1 MPRFPRPRYRK
12 DKDLWYVQINRRQ
25 HQLAKG
31 KANKKEAER
40 RYGLLMAAHPRA
52 GVPLTVTVICALYRE
67 HARAEL
73 SESAVTFY
81 DFYLS
86 DFASTHPNLQVAAL
100 QPHHVTA
107 WLKVRANTWKST
119 STRHNAVAAVKRA
132 FRWAEAEGYIEA
144 SPIRHV
150 KLPAMGRRQRIM
162 TEGEFQ
168 RALAVTPDREFR
180 DFLIALRETGAR
192 PGRLAMLWAADLD
205 FEKGTAL
212 PRPRAKDGKV
222 IARVNKSKPYRPIYL
237 NGPMMS
243 LLRDLATQYQTGPLF
258 RNSEGKAWSTRAL
271 GKRWEVVRRRAKL
284 PADVV
289 LYTLRHTFASDAIT
303 AGVSLA
309 ATAEL
314 LGHTDATVTARVY
327 VHLTEK
333 GAHLKDALA
342 KVRPDPSSSASASS
356 SSAPPPA
363 PPGDRDGDG

>member
-12 DKDLWYVQINRRQ
+12 DKDLWYVQIDRRQ

-52 GVPLTVTVICALYRE
+52 GVPLTVTVVCALYRE

-86 DFASTHPNLQVAAL
+86 DFASTYPNLQVASL

-107 WLKVRANTWKST
+107 WLKAKADAWRSS

-132 FRWAEAEGYIEA
+132 FRWAEVEGYIES

-168 RALAVTPDREFR
+168 RALAATPDREFR
-180 DFLIALRETGAR
+180 DFLVALRETGAR

-205 FEKGTAL
+205 FDKGTAL

-222 IARVNKSKPYRPIYL
+222 IARANKSKPYRPIYL
-237 NGPMMS
+237 NGPMVS
-243 LLRDLATQYQTGPLF
+243 LLRDLATQYPTGPLF

-271 GKRWEVVRRRAKL
+271 GKRWEAVRRRAKL

-289 LYTLRHTFASDAIT
+289 LYTLRHTFATDAL
-303 AGVSLA
+303 ASGVSLST
-309 ATAEL
+309 TAEL
-314 LGHTDATVTARVY
+314 LGHTDATVTAKVY
-327 VHLTEK
+327 SHLIEK
-333 GAHLKDALA
+333 TSHLRDALA
-342 KVRPDPSSSASASS
+342 KVRPDPSSA
-356 SSAPPPA
+356 SAPPPA

>member
-12 DKDLWYVQINRRQ
+12 DKDLWYVQIDRRQ
-25 HQLAKG
+25 HQLARG

-81 DFYLS
+81 GFYLG
-86 DFASTHPNLQVAAL
+86 DFASTHPNLQVASL

-107 WLKVRANTWKST
+107 WLKARADAWKST

-132 FRWAEAEGYIEA
+132 FRWAEVEGYIES

-168 RALAVTPDREFR
+168 RALSVTPGREFR

-192 PGRLAMLWAADLD
+192 PGRLAILWAADLD
-205 FEKGTAL
+205 LEKGIAL

-222 IARVNKSKPYRPIYL
+222 VARVNKSKPYRPIYL
-237 NGPMMS
+237 NGPMVS
-243 LLRDLATQYQTGPLF
+243 LLCNLAAQYPTGPLF
-258 RNSEGKAWSTRAL
+258 RNSEGKTWSTRAL
-271 GKRWEVVRRRAKL
+271 GKRWEAVRQRAKL
-284 PADVV
+284 PGDVV
-289 LYTLRHTFASDAIT
+289 LYTLRHTFATDAL
-303 AGVSLA
+303 ASGVSLST
-309 ATAEL
+309 TAEL
-314 LGHTDATVTARVY
+314 LGHTDATVTAKVY
-327 VHLTEK
+327 SHLIEK
-333 GAHLKDALA
+333 TSHLRDALA
-342 KVRPDPSSSASASS
+342 RVRPDPSTP
-356 SSAPPPA
+356 SAPPPA
-363 PPGDRDGDG
+363 PPHAPPGDRDGAG